1 MNRDEVRCREVVEV
15 LTDYLEGALPVED
28 RVALEQHLL
37 TCVGCTNFLAQLRTS
52 IALTGALD
60 QEEVPPAL
68 MDAVLLLYQRRER
81 T

>member
-15 LTDYLEGALPVED
+15 LTDYLEGVLPVGD

-37 TCVGCTNFLAQLRTS
+37 ICEGCTSFLAQLRTS
-52 IALTGALD
+52 IALTGALH
-60 QEEVPPAL
+60 QEEIPPAL
-68 MDAVLLLYQRRER
+68 METVLRLYQRRQR